1 MLHVLSH
8 VAGTF
13 ACCWYFMWYFHNYA
27 AGPHVAGTFREKD
40 IELEPKKKVK
50 FIDEKDMGDKNGQRY
65 FWM

>member
-1 MLHVLSH
+1 MYFHMLLVLLHVVGTLC
-8 VAGTF
+8 GTF
-13 ACCWYFMWYFHNYA
+13 IIMLLVV
-27 AGPHVAGTFREKD
+27 PHVAGTFREKD